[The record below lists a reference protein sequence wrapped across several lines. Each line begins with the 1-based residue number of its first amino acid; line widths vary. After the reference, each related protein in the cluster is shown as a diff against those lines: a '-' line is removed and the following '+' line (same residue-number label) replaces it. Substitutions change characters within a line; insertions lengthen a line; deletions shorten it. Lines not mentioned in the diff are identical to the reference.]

1 MPLLLLAACGGE
13 EQAGLSALEE
23 SCRDLTDIHPEWDR
37 GQRKWQ
43 FKRCLGLGPEEYTRD
58 IEPFDPT
65 KKTAAELKAERN
77 AVRVCHD
84 AVREKVQ
91 APRDLEFPEKP
102 SILASEN
109 RIFVKG
115 NVALRA
121 GKSPPIPNKYLCV
134 VVKNKVVSVSALP
147 DLRARSQESG
157 AQESVRW

>member
-1 MPLLLLAACGGE
+1 MLLLAACGGE
-13 EQAGLSALEE
+13 EAAGLSRLEE
-23 SCRDLTDIHPEWDR
+23 KCRELTDIHPEWDR

-43 FKRCLGLGPEEYTRD
+43 FKRCLDLGPEEFARD

-65 KKTAAELKAERN
+65 KKTAAELKAERD

-91 APRDLEFPEKP
+91 APRNLGFPEKP
-102 SILASEN
+102 SILASEG

-115 NVALRA
+115 NVALPA
-121 GKSPPIPNKYLCV
+121 GEKQPIPNKYLCM

-147 DLRARSQESG
+147 DLHAGGRESG
-157 AQESVRW
+157 GRESGSAQW